1 MAYSGGVVRGAEL
14 LPLPHAEIE
23 VSAIG
28 RAMADSRVHVGGRAS
43 EKAFKEEASEYRV
56 LHLATHFLSDDRQPL
71 YSKIVLSQ
79 EDDAQEDG
87 YLQTYEIFN
96 TQLNADL
103 VVLSACNT
111 GLGKL
116 SRGEGLVGMS
126 RAFLYAGVPSLVV
139 SLWSVDDESTSI
151 LMESFYLHLSEGLSK
166 KQALRRAKLDYL
178 ETARGNKRDPFYWAP
193 FILVGDW
200 SPVAGLRDS
209 GRSMTM
215 WIAVVIALL
224 VVGALAAFSKWRR
237 ASS

>member
-14 LPLPHAEIE
+14 LPLPNAENE

-28 RAMADSRVHVGGRAS
+28 RAVADSRVHVGGRAS
-43 EKAFKEEASEYRV
+43 EKAFKQEASEYRV
-56 LHLATHFLSDDRQPL
+56 LHLATHFLSDDIQPL
-71 YSKIVLSQ
+71 YSKIVLAQ
-79 EDDAQEDG
+79 EDDSQEDG

-96 TQLNADL
+96 TRLNADL

-116 SRGEGLVGMS
+116 SRGEGLVGIS

-151 LMESFYLHLSEGLSK
+151 LMESFYQHLSEGLNK
-166 KQALRRAKLDYL
+166 KQALRQAKLDYL
-178 ETARGNKRDPFYWAP
+178 EAARRDKRDPFYWAP

-200 SPVAGLRDS
+200 SPVAGLQDS
-209 GRSMTM
+209 GRGTAV
-215 WIAVVIALL
+215 WIIAVIALL
-224 VVGALAAFSKWRR
+224 LFVVLVTLSRR
-237 ASS
+237 RESSS